1 MSTKKTTS
9 PKTITRHI
17 TKRPHSKGTATE
29 SSGGFR
35 KKTVQLK
42 TARGRKNSSQ
52 RWLQR
57 QLNDPYVQEAQSL
70 GYRSRA
76 AFKFIEINERF
87 QLVSPKSIV
96 VDLGAAPGGWSQIAA
111 QIIKQKKGSGHI
123 FAIDLL
129 DMDAIEGVT
138 FIQGNFLDRDNQ
150 EKLRALLPGPIDL
163 VMSDMAA
170 YTTGHAGTDH
180 IRTKILGEAAFEFA
194 RTQLKPGGHF
204 VAKVFAGGTH
214 LELLMLLK
222 RYFKTVKHFKPPAS
236 RKESPE
242 TYVICQHFLGHNT
255 DSKDSENQPKD
266 EAKDENL

>member
-1 MSTKKTTS
+1 MN
-9 PKTITRHI
+9 ITRHI
-17 TKRPHSKGTATE
+17 TKRPVKTNDKTGSKIKRPM
-29 SSGGFR
+29 SGFR
-35 KKTVQLK
+35 KKSVQLK

-87 QLVSPKSIV
+87 DLVKPNSVI

-111 QIIKQKKGSGHI
+111 QIIKDKHGKGSV
-123 FAIDLL
+123 FAL
-129 DMDAIEGVT
+129 DILEMDALNGVT
-138 FIQGNFLDRDNQ
+138 FVQGNFLEQ
-150 EKLRALLPGPIDL
+150 ESKQKLAALLPGPVDL
-163 VMSDMAA
+163 IISDLAA

-180 IRTKILGEAAFEFA
+180 LRTTLLGETAFSFA
-194 RTQLKPGGHF
+194 LEHLRPGGHF

-214 LELLMLLK
+214 REMLDLLK
-222 RYFKTVKHFKPPAS
+222 KHFQTVKHFKPPAS

-242 TYVICQHFLGHNT
+242 TYVICLNF
-255 DSKDSENQPKD
+255 QP
-266 EAKDENL
+266 

>member
-1 MSTKKTTS
+1 MTSKKN
-9 PKTITRHI
+9 ITRHI
-17 TKRPHSKGTATE
+17 TRRPKGKASPDET
-29 SSGGFR
+29 SGGFR

-76 AFKFIEINERF
+76 AFKLIEIDERF
-87 QLVSPKSIV
+87 QLIRPNSII

-111 QIIKQKKGSGHI
+111 RMIKQKKGKGEI

-129 DMDAIEGVT
+129 EMDGIDGVT
-138 FIQGNFLDRDNQ
+138 FIQGDFLDTDKQ
-150 EKLRALLPGPIDL
+150 AELRSLLPGPIDL

-170 YTTGHAGTDH
+170 YTTGHSGTDH
-180 IRTKILGEAAFEFA
+180 IRTKVLGEAAFEFA
-194 RTQLKPGGHF
+194 RTQLKPGGNF

-222 RYFKTVKHFKPPAS
+222 RHFETVKHFKPPAS

-242 TYVICQHFLGHNT
+242 TYVVCLNFRGIQEDDTDANT
-255 DSKDSENQPKD
+255 SED
-266 EAKDENL
+266 

>member
-1 MSTKKTTS
+1 M
-9 PKTITRHI
+9 TITRHI
-17 TKRPHSKGTATE
+17 TTKHITRRPKKADGKHSHKTSTAANRAT
-29 SSGGFR
+29 GGFR
-35 KKTVQLK
+35 KKSIQLK

-87 QLVSPKSIV
+87 DLIKSNSTI

-111 QIIKQKKGSGHI
+111 QIIAEKRGRGSV
-123 FAIDLL
+123 FALDLL
-129 DMDAIEGVT
+129 EMDALNGVT
-138 FIQGNFLDRDNQ
+138 FVQGDFLEPETKQ
-150 EKLRALLPGPIDL
+150 KLHDLLPGPVDL
-163 VMSDMAA
+163 IISDMAA

-180 IRTKILGEAAFEFA
+180 LRTTLLGEMAFAFA
-194 RTQLKPGGHF
+194 LDALKEGGDF

-214 LELLMLLK
+214 KELLDLLK
-222 RYFKTVKHFKPPAS
+222 KHFKTVKHFKPPAS

-242 TYVICQHFLGHNT
+242 TYVVCLHF
-255 DSKDSENQPKD
+255 KK
-266 EAKDENL
+266 

>member
-1 MSTKKTTS
+1 MTL
-9 PKTITRHI
+9 TRHI
-17 TKRPHSKGTATE
+17 TKRPQKPDTA
-29 SSGGFR
+29 SNRAIGGFR
-35 KKTVQLK
+35 KKSIRLK

-76 AFKFIEINERF
+76 AFKLIEINERF
-87 QLVSPKSIV
+87 DLIKPNSII

-111 QIIKQKKGSGHI
+111 QMIAEKKGRGAVFALDLLEMDALTGVTFVQGDFLEPEIKQK
-123 FAIDLL
+123 L
-129 DMDAIEGVT
+129 
-138 FIQGNFLDRDNQ
+138 RD
-150 EKLRALLPGPIDL
+150 LLPGPVDF

-180 IRTKILGEAAFEFA
+180 LRTTLLGEMAFSFA
-194 RTQLKPGGHF
+194 LETLKPGGNF

-214 LELLMLLK
+214 KALLDLLK
-222 RYFKTVKHFKPPAS
+222 KHFKTIKHFKPPAS

-242 TYVICQHFLGHNT
+242 TYVVCLNFR
-255 DSKDSENQPKD
+255 P
-266 EAKDENL
+266 